1 MIGNFLIFH
10 NSLAFETRLV
20 FFPMSGYNTF
30 KTLDFADLRF
40 SFWSSE
46 GVPVSTTVF
55 LWKNYFETWNKWF
68 CVLLPKSLSFFVF
81 WLEKNQRAN
90 SWEKKLTKLFFES
103 NVFMKLVSIN
113 SNTICLSL
121 SEILWKVLEK

>member
-55 LWKNYFETWNKWF
+55 LWKKLFRNMKQMIL
-68 CVLLPKSLSFFVF
+68 CSLTKEFVF
-81 WLEKNQRAN
+81 FRLLTGEK
-90 SWEKKLTKLFFES
+90 SKGK
-103 NVFMKLVSIN
+103 
-113 SNTICLSL
+113 
-121 SEILWKVLEK
+121 